1 MSLEN
6 DFAKIYESGMSED
19 DVLAR
24 VMAMSLEEFPTVT
37 ASYDDRRALISQQD
51 EEYAASLLADRQKVA
66 RAEGFENDSR
76 KADDH
81 DFDSTPEP
89 IPSTIEELRMVR
101 LKYFEKRS
109 Y

>member
-1 MSLEN
+1 MFKKISFIGILN
-6 DFAKIYESGMSED
+6 NFALHFLFDLIRF
-19 DVLAR
+19 DVI
-24 VMAMSLEEFPTVT
+24 PNK
-37 ASYDDRRALISQQD
+37 QD
-51 EEYAASLLADRQKVA
+51 EEYAASLADRQKVA
-66 RAEGFENDSR
+66 RAEGFENDSL

-81 DFDSTPEP
+81 DFDSTLEP